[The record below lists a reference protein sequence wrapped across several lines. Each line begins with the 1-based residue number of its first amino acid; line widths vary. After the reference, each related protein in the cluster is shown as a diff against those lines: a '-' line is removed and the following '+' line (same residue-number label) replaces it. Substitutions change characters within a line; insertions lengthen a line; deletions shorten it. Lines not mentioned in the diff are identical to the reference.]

1 MEISSPGL
9 VIQHQVENNA
19 PDPANPSSNS
29 SRYRRGNHPRTHL
42 PPVNATNADV
52 VVAPEIGGTSSRQPR
67 RNVNQNRSRDH
78 EQGSSNPRRPPGA
91 SQTAGSSSVAGGTG
105 DGDVRSKRTRPP
117 RRHQGATAANELN
130 VSDSQPQS
138 QLKRP
143 SRRSKFNASLSE
155 PTPIFAGDSKLEVK
169 VHPPP
174 QASSLP
180 KKIKP
185 PKPKAP
191 LPDDLTSTLTRAL
204 STHPYPDCPIC
215 FNPIRP
221 EQPTWSCSSS
231 DPSENLQCC
240 WTTFHLKCIRAWASK
255 SVKDLQDAW
264 RARGE
269 ERTGEWRCPGCQA
282 KREHVPS
289 NYRQVLLIYSCFCY
303 RIADPSPT
311 RLVTPHSCAYPCSRV
326 RASACGHGC
335 PLLCHPGPCPPCA
348 VTVRKGCW
356 CGRQVSTV
364 RCSSLESPN
373 STTGIS
379 CGVTCSKPLSCGNPQ
394 HECSQVCH
402 PGDCKP
408 CLVTEVVA
416 CYCGK
421 ETRQVPCGD
430 GKDRAVVCAVEGEL
444 GWEGRYECDG
454 VCGRPFACGVHT
466 CEKGCHPPSFTPQRC
481 PLDPSIM
488 QTCACGRF
496 TLPTVEQHDRYTHQR
511 ITPTKSDPSD
521 KDIAYFL
528 GPRTSCTIPVP
539 TCKQRCIKT
548 LPDCSHQCGVSCHI
562 GPCPPCTELIERTC
576 RCGATKKM
584 IKCGEI
590 IKASENNEAGEVLC
604 DRACIALRTCGRHQC
619 NRICCPLASL
629 AAAQK
634 GKGKKRA
641 GLLDELGVEEGGL
654 HECDLPCGK
663 LLSCGNHRCER
674 KDHRGVCGVCL
685 QSVYEDLICPCGRTA
700 MEPPIPCG
708 TVMTCSYPC
717 ARPSPPCGHSRV
729 PHACHEG
736 VIIAGA
742 DPNQA
747 VEASPCPP
755 CPFLTSKQCACGKK
769 MVDNIRCAQE
779 RISCGS
785 ICGKSLACGFH
796 HCERLCHADD
806 CGTCTAV
813 CGKSRKA
820 CLPAQ
825 HPCTQTCHAPAAC
838 PETEACLALVTLTCP
853 CGLLRSSVPC
863 SQASSTANLKCTG
876 ECAIKKRNARLADA
890 LGISPEKREGLQA
903 NVTYNDDLVIF
914 ARANGKLL
922 GLAEKTFADFIT
934 SDKRTQVLPH
944 MPPERRKFVH
954 DLASIYRM
962 DTQMV
967 DQEPHRSVQL
977 IRRVDTR
984 IPTPLLSASLPSPSP
999 SPAVLGKL
1007 ADLRAPK
1014 AVSSVTSGSGGWAR
1028 PQPKVAEAGGRWT
1041 SVVARPGSGSGSSS
1055 PAPGASS
1062 SSGGTQVGTA
1072 SLSLKPS
1079 GGAWVS
1085 SSVQRAREAAS
1096 QEMGMEDET
1105 VPDDW
1110 EDDV

>member
-1 MEISSPGL
+1 METSSPGTI
-9 VIQHQVENNA
+9 IQHQPENQVLGSANLSS
-19 PDPANPSSNS
+19 NPSRNHRSN
-29 SRYRRGNHPRTHL
+29 RPRTRV
-42 PPVNATNADV
+42 PPTNPVSSDV
-52 VVAPEIGGTSSRQPR
+52 VVAPVTSSTSSRQPR
-67 RNVNQNRSRDH
+67 QNFNQNRSHDH
-78 EQGSSNPRRPPGA
+78 KQGSSNPRRPPGA
-91 SQTAGSSSVAGGTG
+91 SQTIGSSPVAGETG
-105 DGDVRSKRTRPP
+105 DGNTRPRKNRP
-117 RRHQGATAANELN
+117 SRRPQGVTTANEPN
-130 VSDSQPQS
+130 TTDSQPQS
-138 QLKRP
+138 QSKRP
-143 SRRSKFNASLSE
+143 SRRSKFNS
-155 PTPIFAGDSKLEVK
+155 DSKPKVE
-169 VHPPP
+169 VHPSP

-180 KKIKP
+180 KKAKP
-185 PKPKAP
+185 PRPKAP
-191 LPDDLTSTLTRAL
+191 LADDLTSTLTHAL

-221 EQPTWSCSSS
+221 EQHTWSCSTS

-282 KREHVPS
+282 KRA
-289 NYRQVLLIYSCFCY
+289 FCH
-303 RIADPSPT
+303 RITDPSPT

-326 RASACGHGC
+326 RPSACGHGC
-335 PLLCHPGPCPPCA
+335 PLACHPGPCPPCA

-356 CGRQVSTV
+356 CGRQVST
-364 RCSSLESPN
+364 
-373 STTGIS
+373 
-379 CGVTCSKPLSCGNPQ
+379 PLSCGNPQ
-394 HECSQVCH
+394 HTCTQVCH
-402 PGDCKP
+402 PGECKP
-408 CLVTEVVA
+408 CVVAEIVA

-421 ETRQVPCGD
+421 EEKEVPCGD
-430 GKDRAVVCAVEGEL
+430 RKDWAIVCAVEGEV

-466 CEKGCHPPSFTPQRC
+466 CEKGCHPPSFTPPRC

-488 QTCACGRF
+488 QTCACGRLA
-496 TLPTVEQHDRYTHQR
+496 LPTVEQHDRYIHGPES
-511 ITPTKSDPSD
+511 IPTPKYDASG
-521 KDIAYFL
+521 KEIAYFL
-528 GPRTSCTIPVP
+528 GPRISCTVPVP
-539 TCKQRCIKT
+539 TCKQQCIKI
-548 LPDCSHQCGVSCHI
+548 LPDCSHQCGVSCHT

-590 IKASENNEAGEVLC
+590 IETSEGNEAGDVLC
-604 DRACIALRTCGRHQC
+604 DRACIALRICGRHQC

-629 AAAQK
+629 SAAQR

-641 GLLDELGVEEGGL
+641 GLLDELGADEGGL

-663 LLSCGNHRCER
+663 MLSCGNHRCER
-674 KDHRGVCGVCL
+674 KDHRGACG
-685 QSVYEDLICPCGRTA
+685 LICPCGRTA
-700 MEPPIPCG
+700 LEPPIPCG
-708 TVMTCSYPC
+708 TMMTCNYPC

-736 VIIAGA
+736 VII
-742 DPNQA
+742 A

-769 MVDNIRCAQE
+769 MVDNVRCAQE
-779 RISCGS
+779 RVSCGTV
-785 ICGKSLACGFH
+785 CGKSLACGFH

-813 CGKSRKA
+813 CGKSRKS

-838 PETEACLALVTLTCP
+838 PETEACLTLVTLTCP

-863 SQASSTANLKCTG
+863 SQANSAAQLKCTG

-903 NVTYNDDLVIF
+903 KVTYNDDLVTF
-914 ARANGKLL
+914 AKANSKFV
-922 GLAEKTFADFIT
+922 GLVEKTFADFIT

-984 IPTPLLSASLPSPSP
+984 IPTPLLSASLSSASPS
-999 SPAVLGKL
+999 SAVLGKL
-1007 ADLRAPK
+1007 GDLRAPK
-1014 AVSSVTSGSGGWAR
+1014 AVSGVTSGSGVWAK
-1028 PQPKVAEAGGRWT
+1028 PQPKVAEAGGKWT
-1041 SVVARPGSGSGSSS
+1041 AVVSRPGSGSSS

-1062 SSGGTQVGTA
+1062 SSGGTQIGTA
-1072 SLSLKPS
+1072 TLSLKPS
-1079 GGAWVS
+1079 VGAWVS

-1096 QEMGMEDET
+1096 PDMDEEEEA

-1110 EDDV
+1110 EDDL

>member
-1 MEISSPGL
+1 MESSTPGTT
-9 VIQHQVENNA
+9 IQQSQA
-19 PDPANPSSNS
+19 PDSANPSSNP
-29 SRYRRGNHPRTHL
+29 RRHHYRRNRPQTRV
-42 PPVNATNADV
+42 PPTDAASSDGVATPETDV
-52 VVAPEIGGTSSRQPR
+52 TGARPPH
-67 RNVNQNRSRDH
+67 RNVNQNRSGNR
-78 EQGSSNPRRPPGA
+78 EQGSSKPRISRPPGA
-91 SQTAGSSSVAGGTG
+91 SQTAGSTSLAGDGPLLPRKSRPLKRPQATSVA
-105 DGDVRSKRTRPP
+105 
-117 RRHQGATAANELN
+117 NEPI
-130 VSDSQPQS
+130 VIESAQTQPQS
-138 QLKRP
+138 QSKRP

-155 PTPIFAGDSKLEVK
+155 PAPLASDVK
-169 VHPPP
+169 P
-174 QASSLP
+174 QAKAHLSLKASALP
-180 KKIKP
+180 KKAKP
-185 PKPKAP
+185 PRPK
-191 LPDDLTSTLTRAL
+191 LPPADDLTSTLTHAL

-215 FNPIRP
+215 FNSIRP
-221 EQPTWSCSSS
+221 EQPTWSCSFS

-255 SVKDLQDAW
+255 SVKDLEDAW
-264 RARGE
+264 RIRGE

-282 KREHVPS
+282 KRERVPS
-289 NYRQVLLIYSCFCY
+289 SYLCFCH
-303 RIADPSPT
+303 RVTNPTPT
-311 RLVTPHSCAYPCSRV
+311 RLVTPHSCAYPCSRE

-335 PLLCHPGPCPPCA
+335 PLSCHPGPCPPCA

-356 CGRQVSTV
+356 CGRQVSTI
-364 RCSSLESPN
+364 RCSSLASPN
-373 STTGIS
+373 LPSGVS

-394 HECSQVCH
+394 HTCAQVCH
-402 PGDCKP
+402 PGECKP
-408 CLVTEVVA
+408 CGVAEVVA

-421 ETRQVPCGD
+421 EEKEVPCGD
-430 GKDRAVVCAVEGEL
+430 RKGWVVVCAVEGEV
-444 GWEGRYECDG
+444 GWEGQYECDG
-454 VCGRPFACGVHT
+454 VCDRPFACGVHT
-466 CEKGCHPPSFTPQRC
+466 CEKGCHPPSFTPPRC

-496 TLPTVEQHDRYTHQR
+496 ALPTVEQHDRYTHQR
-511 ITPTKSDPSD
+511 LESITTPKSDASG

-528 GPRTSCTIPVP
+528 GPRTSCTVPIP
-539 TCKQRCIKT
+539 TCQQRCIKM

-562 GPCPPCTELIERTC
+562 GPCPPCTELVERTC
-576 RCGATKKM
+576 RCGTTKKM
-584 IKCGEI
+584 VKCGEVI
-590 IKASENNEAGEVLC
+590 ETNDGDETGEVLC
-604 DRACIALRTCGRHQC
+604 DRACQALRTCGRHRC

-641 GLLDELGVEEGGL
+641 GLMDELGAEEGGL
-654 HECDLPCGK
+654 HECDLSCGK
-663 LLSCGNHRCER
+663 MLSCGNHRCER
-674 KDHRGVCGVCL
+674 KDHQGLCGVCF
-685 QSVYEDLICPCGRTA
+685 QSAYEDLICPCGRTVI
-700 MEPPIPCG
+700 EPPIPCG

-717 ARPSPPCGHSRV
+717 ARPPPCGHSRI

-742 DPNQA
+742 DPSQP
-747 VEASPCPP
+747 VEESSCPP

-769 MVDNIRCAQE
+769 LVDNIRCAQE
-779 RISCGS
+779 RVSCGTV
-785 ICGKSLACGFH
+785 CGKQLACGFH

-813 CGKSRKA
+813 CGKSRKS

-863 SQASSTANLKCTG
+863 SQTSSTAKLKCTG
-876 ECAIKKRNARLADA
+876 ECAIKKRNERLAEA
-890 LGISPEKREGLQA
+890 LGISPEKREGMQA
-903 NVTYNDDLVIF
+903 KVTYNEDLVAF
-914 ARANGKLL
+914 ARAYGKFVALV
-922 GLAEKTFADFIT
+922 EKTFADFVV

-944 MPPERRKFVH
+944 MPPDRRKFVH

-977 IRRVDTR
+977 LRRIDTR
-984 IPTPLLSASLPSPSP
+984 IPNPLLSASLPSPSP
-999 SPAVLGKL
+999 AGLGKL

-1014 AVSSVTSGSGGWAR
+1014 PVSSMTSGGAGWA
-1028 PQPKVAEAGGRWT
+1028 QSKGAEPGGRWT
-1041 SVVARPGSGSGSSS
+1041 AVVTRPGSGSSS

-1062 SSGGTQVGTA
+1062 SPGGTQVGAAT
-1072 SLSLKPS
+1072 LSLKPS

-1085 SSVQRAREAAS
+1085 SAVQRARDAAS
-1096 QEMGMEDET
+1096 QERGVEQEAEA

>member
-1 MEISSPGL
+1 METSSPGTI
-9 VIQHQVENNA
+9 IQHQLENQV
-19 PDPANPSSNS
+19 PSSANLSSNS
-29 SRYRRGNHPRTHL
+29 RRNPRGSRPRTRVT
-42 PPVNATNADV
+42 PVNAARSDV
-52 VVAPEIGGTSSRQPR
+52 VVAPETGGTSNRQPH
-67 RNVNQNRSRDH
+67 RNFNQNRSDDH
-78 EQGSSNPRRPPGA
+78 KQGSANPRRPPGA
-91 SQTAGSSSVAGGTG
+91 SQRAGSSSVAGETG
-105 DGDVRSKRTRPP
+105 DGDAQPRKNNPP
-117 RRHQGATAANELN
+117 RRRQGVITTNEPK
-130 VSDSQPQS
+130 VTDSQPQS
-138 QLKRP
+138 QSKRL
-143 SRRSKFNASLSE
+143 SRRSKFNSSLSE
-155 PTPIFAGDSKLEVK
+155 PTPLSGDSKIEVRA
-169 VHPPP
+169 HSPS

-180 KKIKP
+180 KKAKP
-185 PKPKAP
+185 PRPKAP
-191 LPDDLTSTLTRAL
+191 LADDLTSILTHAL

-221 EQPTWSCSSS
+221 EQHTWSCSSS

-255 SVKDLQDAW
+255 SVKDIQDAW

-282 KREHVPS
+282 KRESVPS
-289 NYRQVLLIYSCFCY
+289 SYLCFCH
-303 RIADPSPT
+303 RITDPSPT

-326 RASACGHGC
+326 RTSACGHGC
-335 PLLCHPGPCPPCA
+335 PLPCHPGPCPPCA
-348 VTVRKGCW
+348 ITVRKGCW

-364 RCSSLESPN
+364 RCSSLASPN
-373 STTGIS
+373 STTGVS
-379 CGVTCSKPLSCGNPQ
+379 CGVICSKPLSCGNPQ
-394 HECSQVCH
+394 HTCAQVCH
-402 PGDCKP
+402 PGECKA
-408 CLVTEVVA
+408 CTVAETVA

-421 ETRQVPCGD
+421 EEKEVPCGNR
-430 GKDRAVVCAVEGEL
+430 KDRAVVCAVEGEV

-454 VCGRPFACGVHT
+454 VCDRPFACGVHT
-466 CEKGCHPPSFTPQRC
+466 CEKGCHPPSFTPPRC

-496 TLPTVEQHDRYTHQR
+496 ALPTVEQHDHYIHGPESMT
-511 ITPTKSDPSD
+511 IPKYNASG

-528 GPRTSCTIPVP
+528 GPRTSCTVPVP
-539 TCKQRCIKT
+539 TCKQKCIKT
-548 LPDCSHQCGVSCHI
+548 LPDCSHQCGFSCHT

-584 IKCGEI
+584 IKCGEVI
-590 IKASENNEAGEVLC
+590 EASEGNEAGDVLC
-604 DRACIALRTCGRHQC
+604 DRACIALRICGRHQC

-629 AAAQK
+629 SAGQK

-641 GLLDELGVEEGGL
+641 GLLDELGAEEGGL

-663 LLSCGNHRCER
+663 MLSCGNHRCER
-674 KDHRGVCGVCL
+674 KDHRGACGVCL
-685 QSVYEDLICPCGRTA
+685 QSIYEDLICPCGRTA
-700 MEPPIPCG
+700 LEPPIPCG
-708 TVMTCSYPC
+708 TTMTCSHPC
-717 ARPSPPCGHSRV
+717 ARPLPPCGHSRV

-742 DPNQA
+742 DPGQP

-779 RISCGS
+779 RVNCGT
-785 ICGKSLACGFH
+785 ICGKLLACGFH

-813 CGKSRKA
+813 CGKSRKS

-838 PETEACLALVTLTCP
+838 PETEACLTLVTLTCP
-853 CGLLRSSVPC
+853 CGHLRSSIPC
-863 SQASSTANLKCTG
+863 SQANSTAQLKCTG
-876 ECAIKKRNARLADA
+876 ECAINKRNARLADA

-903 NVTYNDDLVIF
+903 KVTYNDDLVTF
-914 ARANGKLL
+914 ARVNGKFV
-922 GLAEKTFADFIT
+922 GLVEKTFADFIT

-999 SPAVLGKL
+999 AVLGKL
-1007 ADLRAPK
+1007 GDLRAPK
-1014 AVSSVTSGSGGWAR
+1014 AVSSVTSGSGVWAK
-1028 PQPKVAEAGGRWT
+1028 PQPKVAEAGGKWT
-1041 SVVARPGSGSGSSS
+1041 AVVSRPGSGSSS

-1062 SSGGTQVGTA
+1062 SSGGTQIGTA
-1072 SLSLKPS
+1072 TLSMKPS
-1079 GGAWVS
+1079 AGAWVS

-1096 QEMGMEDET
+1096 LQIGGEEEV

>member
-1 MEISSPGL
+1 METSSPGTT
-9 VIQHQVENNA
+9 IQHQVENQVPA
-19 PDPANPSSNS
+19 LANPTSNS
-29 SRYRRGNHPRTHL
+29 NRNRRGNRPRSHI
-42 PPVNATNADV
+42 PSANAASSIV
-52 VVAPEIGGTSSRQPR
+52 VVAPETDGTGSRKPR
-67 RNVNQNRSRDH
+67 RNFDQDRSHDH
-78 EQGSSNPRRPPGA
+78 GQGSSNWRRPPGA
-91 SQTAGSSSVAGGTG
+91 SQTTTGSNSVASETG
-105 DGDVRSKRTRPP
+105 DGNARSRKNRPP
-117 RRHQGATAANELN
+117 RRPQGATTVNEPN
-130 VSDSQPQS
+130 VTDSQPQPQS
-138 QLKRP
+138 KRP
-143 SRRSKFNASLSE
+143 SRRSKFNPSLSE
-155 PTPIFAGDSKLEVK
+155 PIPLTGDSKPEVEAHLSQK
-169 VHPPP
+169 
-174 QASSLP
+174 ASLLL
-180 KKIKP
+180 KKAKP
-185 PKPKAP
+185 PRPKAP
-191 LPDDLTSTLTRAL
+191 LADDLTSTLTHAL

-231 DPSENLQCC
+231 DHSENLQCC

-282 KREHVPS
+282 KRESVPS
-289 NYRQVLLIYSCFCY
+289 SYRCFCH
-303 RIADPSPT
+303 RITDPSPT
-311 RLVTPHSCAYPCSRV
+311 RLVTPHSCALPCSRV
-326 RASACGHGC
+326 RISACGHGC
-335 PLLCHPGPCPPCA
+335 PLPCHPGPCPPCA

-364 RCSSLESPN
+364 RCSSLASPN
-373 STTGIS
+373 ATTGVS
-379 CGVTCSKPLSCGNPQ
+379 CGVICSKPLLCGNPQ
-394 HECSQVCH
+394 HTCAQVCH
-402 PGDCKP
+402 PGECKP
-408 CLVTEVVA
+408 CVVAEIVA

-421 ETRQVPCGD
+421 EEKEVPCGD
-430 GKDRAVVCAVEGEL
+430 RKKWAVVCAVEGEL

-454 VCGRPFACGVHT
+454 VCGRPFACGVHA
-466 CEKGCHPPSFTPQRC
+466 CEKGCHPPSFTPPRC

-488 QTCACGRF
+488 QTCACSRF
-496 TLPTVEQHDRYTHQR
+496 ALPTVEQHDRYIHELES
-511 ITPTKSDPSD
+511 ITTPKYDASG

-528 GPRTSCTIPVP
+528 GPRTSCTVPVP
-539 TCKQRCIKT
+539 TCKQQCIKT
-548 LPDCSHQCGVSCHI
+548 LPDCSHQCGVSCHT

-576 RCGATKKM
+576 RCGATKVM
-584 IKCGEI
+584 IKCGEVI
-590 IKASENNEAGEVLC
+590 ETSEGNEAGDVLC
-604 DRACIALRTCGRHQC
+604 DRACIALRICGRHQC

-641 GLLDELGVEEGGL
+641 GLLDELGAEEGGL

-663 LLSCGNHRCER
+663 MLSCGNHRCER
-674 KDHRGVCGVCL
+674 KDHRGACGVCL

-700 MEPPIPCG
+700 LEPPIPCG
-708 TVMTCSYPC
+708 TTMTCSYPC

-742 DPNQA
+742 DPSEP

-769 MVDNIRCAQE
+769 MVDNVRCAQE
-779 RISCGS
+779 RVSCGTV
-785 ICGKSLACGFH
+785 CGKLLSCGFH

-806 CGTCTAV
+806 CGTCAAV
-813 CGKSRKA
+813 CGKSRKS

-825 HPCTQTCHAPAAC
+825 HPCTQPCHAPAAC

-853 CGLLRSSVPC
+853 CGLLRSSIPC
-863 SQASSTANLKCTG
+863 SQGNSTTQLKCTG

-890 LGISPEKREGLQA
+890 LGISPEKREGLQVK
-903 NVTYNDDLVIF
+903 VTYNDDLVTF
-914 ARANGKLL
+914 TKANSKFV
-922 GLAEKTFADFIT
+922 GLVEKTFADFIT

-944 MPPERRKFVH
+944 MPPERRKIVH
-954 DLASIYRM
+954 DLASVYRM
-962 DTQMV
+962 DTQMI

-984 IPTPLLSASLPSPSP
+984 IPTPLLSASLPSPMP

-1014 AVSSVTSGSGGWAR
+1014 PISSVTSGSGVWAK

-1041 SVVARPGSGSGSSS
+1041 AVVTRPGSGSGSSS

-1072 SLSLKPS
+1072 TLNLKPS

-1096 QEMGMEDET
+1096 LEIGGEEEAI
-1105 VPDDW
+1105 PDDW

>member
-1 MEISSPGL
+1 METSSPGTI
-9 VIQHQVENNA
+9 IQHQVENQLPSA
-19 PDPANPSSNS
+19 VNPTSHPSRNS
-29 SRYRRGNHPRTHL
+29 RGNRARIRV
-42 PPVNATNADV
+42 PPVNAASSN
-52 VVAPEIGGTSSRQPR
+52 VVAAPETGSTSSRQPR
-67 RNVNQNRSRDH
+67 RNVNQNRSHGH
-78 EQGSSNPRRPPGA
+78 EQGSSNLRRPPGA
-91 SQTAGSSSVAGGTG
+91 SQTAGSGSVAGETG
-105 DGDVRSKRTRPP
+105 DGGTRP
-117 RRHQGATAANELN
+117 RRNRPLRRPQGVATTNEP
-130 VSDSQPQS
+130 SITDSQSQS
-138 QLKRP
+138 QSKRP
-143 SRRSKFNASLSE
+143 SRRSKFNSSLSE
-155 PTPIFAGDSKLEVK
+155 PTVTPLTGDSKPEVK
-169 VHPPP
+169 AHPPS

-180 KKIKP
+180 KKAKP
-185 PKPKAP
+185 PRPKAP
-191 LPDDLTSTLTRAL
+191 PADDLTSTLTHAL

-221 EQPTWSCSSS
+221 EHHTWSCSSS

-282 KREHVPS
+282 KRESVPS
-289 NYRQVLLIYSCFCY
+289 SYRCFCH
-303 RIADPSPT
+303 RITDPSPT
-311 RLVTPHSCAYPCSRV
+311 RFVTPHSCAYPCSRP
-326 RASACGHGC
+326 RTSACGHSC
-335 PLLCHPGPCPPCA
+335 PLPCHPGPCPPCA

-364 RCSSLESPN
+364 RCSSLASPN
-373 STTGIS
+373 STAGVS
-379 CGVTCSKPLSCGNPQ
+379 CGVICSKPLSCGDPQ
-394 HECSQVCH
+394 HTCADVCH
-402 PGDCKP
+402 PGECMP
-408 CLVTEVVA
+408 CAVTEFIA

-421 ETRQVPCGD
+421 EEKGVPCGD
-430 GKDRAVVCAVEGEL
+430 RKDWAVVCAVEGEI
-444 GWEGRYECDG
+444 GWEGRYECNA
-454 VCGRPFACGVHT
+454 VCARPFACEVHT
-466 CEKGCHPPSFTPQRC
+466 CEKGCHPPSFTPPRC

-488 QTCACGRF
+488 QTCACGRLA
-496 TLPTVEQHDRYTHQR
+496 LPTVEQHDHYIHEQGSMTA
-511 ITPTKSDPSD
+511 PKYDASG
-521 KDIAYFL
+521 KEIAYFL
-528 GPRTSCTIPVP
+528 GPRISCTIPVP
-539 TCKQRCIKT
+539 TCKQQCIKT
-548 LPDCSHQCGVSCHI
+548 LPNCSHQCGVSCHN
-562 GPCPPCTELIERTC
+562 GPCPPCTEFIERTC
-576 RCGATKKM
+576 RCGTTKMM
-584 IKCGEI
+584 IKCGEVI
-590 IKASENNEAGEVLC
+590 ETSEGNEAGDVLC

-641 GLLDELGVEEGGL
+641 GLLDDLGTEEGGL

-663 LLSCGNHRCER
+663 MLSCGNHQCER
-674 KDHRGVCGVCL
+674 KDHRSACGVCL

-700 MEPPIPCG
+700 LEPPIPCG
-708 TVMTCSYPC
+708 TMMTCSYPC
-717 ARPSPPCGHSRV
+717 ARPSPPCGHSRM

-742 DPNQA
+742 DPSQP
-747 VEASPCPP
+747 VEASSCPP

-769 MVDNIRCAQE
+769 MVDNVRCAQE
-779 RISCGS
+779 RVNCGTV
-785 ICGKSLACGFH
+785 CGKSLSCGFH

-813 CGKSRKA
+813 CGKSRKS

-825 HPCTQTCHAPAAC
+825 HPCTQSCHAPAAC

-853 CGLLRSSVPC
+853 CGLLRSSIPC
-863 SQASSTANLKCTG
+863 SQTNTTAQLTCTG
-876 ECAIKKRNARLADA
+876 ECAIKKRNERLAEA

-903 NVTYNDDLVIF
+903 KVAYNNDLVAF
-914 ARANGKLL
+914 ARANGKFV
-922 GLAEKTFADFIT
+922 GLVEKTFADFIT
-934 SDKRTQVLPH
+934 SDKRIQVLPH

-984 IPTPLLSASLPSPSP
+984 IPTPLLSASLPSSSP

-1014 AVSSVTSGSGGWAR
+1014 PVSSVTSGSGVWAK
-1028 PQPKVAEAGGRWT
+1028 PQSRVADAGGRWT
-1041 SVVARPGSGSGSSS
+1041 AVVSRPGSGSSS

-1062 SSGGTQVGTA
+1062 SSGAQA
-1072 SLSLKPS
+1072 STVALSLKPS

-1096 QEMGMEDET
+1096 LERGGEEEA

-1110 EDDV
+1110 EDDE

>member
-1 MEISSPGL
+1 METSSPGTT
-9 VIQHQVENNA
+9 IQHQVENQVPGLPNQT
-19 PDPANPSSNS
+19 SNS
-29 SRYRRGNHPRTHL
+29 SRNYRGNRPRTRI
-42 PPVNATNADV
+42 PPANTASSNV
-52 VVAPEIGGTSSRQPR
+52 VDAPDTGGTSSRKPR
-67 RNVNQNRSRDH
+67 RNFNQNRSHDH
-78 EQGSSNPRRPPGA
+78 EQGSSNLPRPPGT
-91 SQTAGSSSVAGGTG
+91 SQTVAGFSPVTG
-105 DGDVRSKRTRPP
+105 ETHGGDARPKKNRSP
-117 RRHQGATAANELN
+117 RHPQGATAANEPKIT
-130 VSDSQPQS
+130 DSQPQS
-138 QLKRP
+138 QPKRP
-143 SRRSKFNASLSE
+143 SRRSKFNSSLSE
-155 PTPIFAGDSKLEVK
+155 LTPLTRDSKPGVAANPSSK
-169 VHPPP
+169 V
-174 QASSLP
+174 SSLP
-180 KKIKP
+180 KKAKP
-185 PKPKAP
+185 SRSKAP
-191 LPDDLTSTLTRAL
+191 LADDLTSTLTHAL
-204 STHPYPDCPIC
+204 STYPYPDCPIC

-221 EQPTWSCSSS
+221 EQHTWSCSSS

-282 KREHVPS
+282 KRESVPS
-289 NYRQVLLIYSCFCY
+289 SYRCFCY
-303 RIADPSPT
+303 RITDPSPT
-311 RLVTPHSCAYPCSRV
+311 RLVTPHSCAHPCSRV
-326 RASACGHGC
+326 RISACGHGC
-335 PLLCHPGPCPPCA
+335 PLPCHPGPCPPCA
-348 VTVRKGCW
+348 ITVRKGCW

-364 RCSSLESPN
+364 RCSSLASPN
-373 STTGIS
+373 STTGVS
-379 CGVTCSKPLSCGNPQ
+379 CGIICNKPLSCGNPQ
-394 HECSQVCH
+394 HTCAQVCH
-402 PGDCKP
+402 PGECKP
-408 CLVTEVVA
+408 CVVAEIVA

-421 ETRQVPCGD
+421 EEKEVPCGD
-430 GKDRAVVCAVEGEL
+430 RKDRAVVCAVEGEV
-444 GWEGRYECDG
+444 GWEGRYECDS

-466 CEKGCHPPSFTPQRC
+466 CEKGCHPPSFTPPRC

-488 QTCACGRF
+488 QTCACGRLA
-496 TLPTVEQHDRYTHQR
+496 LPTVEQHDRYIHKPESTT
-511 ITPTKSDPSD
+511 IPKYDASG

-528 GPRTSCTIPVP
+528 GPRTSCTVPVP
-539 TCKQRCIKT
+539 TCKQQCIKT
-548 LPDCSHQCGVSCHI
+548 LPDCSHQCGISCHT

-576 RCGATKKM
+576 RCGATKVM
-584 IKCGEI
+584 IKCGEV
-590 IKASENNEAGEVLC
+590 IKTTEGNEAGDILC
-604 DRACIALRTCGRHQC
+604 DRACIALRICGRHQC

-629 AAAQK
+629 AAAQR

-641 GLLDELGVEEGGL
+641 GMFEELVAEEGGL

-663 LLSCGNHRCER
+663 MLNCGNHRCER
-674 KDHRGVCGVCL
+674 KDHRGACGVCL

-700 MEPPIPCG
+700 LEPPIPCG
-708 TVMTCSYPC
+708 ATMTCSYPC

-729 PHACHEG
+729 PHGCHEG

-742 DPNQA
+742 DPNQP

-769 MVDNIRCAQE
+769 MMDNVRCAQE
-779 RISCGS
+779 RVSCG
-785 ICGKSLACGFH
+785 IVCGKLLACGFH

-813 CGKSRKA
+813 CGKSRKS

-825 HPCTQTCHAPAAC
+825 HPCTQPCHAPAAC
-838 PETEACLALVTLTCP
+838 PETEACLTLVTLTCP
-853 CGLLRSSVPC
+853 CGHLRSSIPC
-863 SQASSTANLKCTG
+863 SQANSTAQLQCTG

-903 NVTYNDDLVIF
+903 KVTYNDDIVTF
-914 ARANGKLL
+914 ARANGKFV
-922 GLAEKTFADFIT
+922 GLVEKTFSDFIT

-944 MPPERRKFVH
+944 MPPERRKVVH

-984 IPTPLLSASLPSPSP
+984 IPTPLLSASLPSP
-999 SPAVLGKL
+999 AVLGKL

-1014 AVSSVTSGSGGWAR
+1014 VMSSVTSGSGVWAK
-1028 PQPKVAEAGGRWT
+1028 PQPKAAEAGGKWT
-1041 SVVARPGSGSGSSS
+1041 AVVSRPGSGSSS

-1062 SSGGTQVGTA
+1062 SSGGIQTSTA
-1072 SLSLKPS
+1072 TLSLKPS
-1079 GGAWVS
+1079 SGAWVS
-1085 SSVQRAREAAS
+1085 SSVQRARKVAS
-1096 QEMGMEDET
+1096 LEMGGKEEA

>member
-1 MEISSPGL
+1 METSSPGTT
-9 VIQHQVENNA
+9 IQHQVENQVTGL
-19 PDPANPSSNS
+19 ANPSSNP
-29 SRYRRGNHPRTHL
+29 SRRRRSNRPGTRV
-42 PPVNATNADV
+42 PPANATNSDV
-52 VVAPEIGGTSSRQPR
+52 VVAPEAGGTSSRQPR
-67 RNVNQNRSRDH
+67 RNFNQNRSHDH
-78 EQGSSNPRRPPGA
+78 ELGSSNLRRSPGA
-91 SQTAGSSSVAGGTG
+91 SQTAGSSSVADGTG
-105 DGDVRSKRTRPP
+105 DGEARPLVTRRNRPP
-117 RRHQGATAANELN
+117 RRRQGATAAIEPN
-130 VSDSQPQS
+130 VPDSQPQS
-138 QLKRP
+138 QAKRP
-143 SRRSKFNASLSE
+143 SRRSKFNASLTE
-155 PTPIFAGDSKLEVK
+155 PIPLTGDPKPEVK
-169 VHPPP
+169 THPSP

-180 KKIKP
+180 KKARP
-185 PKPKAP
+185 PRPKAP
-191 LPDDLTSTLTRAL
+191 LADDLTSTLTRAL

-255 SVKDLQDAW
+255 SVKDIQDAW

-282 KREHVPS
+282 KRDCVPS
-289 NYRQVLLIYSCFCY
+289 SYRCFCH
-303 RIADPSPT
+303 RVTDPSPT

-326 RASACGHGC
+326 RTSACGHGC
-335 PLLCHPGPCPPCA
+335 PLPCHPGPCPPCA
-348 VTVRKGCW
+348 ITVRKGCW

-364 RCSSLESPN
+364 RCSSLASPS
-373 STTGIS
+373 STTGVS
-379 CGVTCSKPLSCGNPQ
+379 CDLTCSKPLSCGNPQ
-394 HECSQVCH
+394 HTCAEVCH
-402 PGDCKP
+402 PGECKP
-408 CLVTEVVA
+408 CVVA
-416 CYCGK
+416 ESVVCYCGK
-421 ETRQVPCGD
+421 EEKEAPCGD
-430 GKDRAVVCAVEGEL
+430 RKDWAVVCAVEGEV
-444 GWEGRYECDG
+444 GWEGRYKCDG

-466 CEKGCHPPSFTPQRC
+466 CEKGCHPPSFTPPRC

-496 TLPTVEQHDRYTHQR
+496 ALPT
-511 ITPTKSDPSD
+511 
-521 KDIAYFL
+521 DIAFFL
-528 GPRTSCTIPVP
+528 GPRTSCTVPVP

-548 LPDCSHQCGVSCHI
+548 LPDCSHQCGVSCHT

-584 IKCGEI
+584 IKCGEVI
-590 IKASENNEAGEVLC
+590 ETSEGDEGGEVLC
-604 DRACIALRTCGRHQC
+604 DRTCIALRICGRHQC

-629 AAAQK
+629 AAVQK

-641 GLLDELGVEEGGL
+641 GLLDELDAEEGGL

-663 LLSCGNHRCER
+663 TLSCGNHRCER

-700 MEPPIPCG
+700 LEPPIPCG

-729 PHACHEG
+729 PH
-736 VIIAGA
+736 VL
-742 DPNQA
+742 
-747 VEASPCPP
+747 EASPCPP

-769 MVDNIRCAQE
+769 MVDNVRCAQE
-779 RISCGS
+779 RVSCGTV
-785 ICGKSLACGFH
+785 CGKSLACGFH

-806 CGTCTAV
+806 CGTCIAV
-813 CGKSRKA
+813 CGKSRKS

-825 HPCTQTCHAPAAC
+825 HPCTQTCHAPAVC

-863 SQASSTANLKCTG
+863 SQANSTANLKCTG
-876 ECAIKKRNARLADA
+876 ECAIKKRNARLAEA

-903 NVTYNDDLVIF
+903 KVTYNDDLVTP
-914 ARANGKLL
+914 ARANSRFV
-922 GLAEKTFADFIT
+922 GLVEKTFADFIT

-999 SPAVLGKL
+999 SPSPLPAVLGKL

-1014 AVSSVTSGSGGWAR
+1014 AVSSVASGIGTWAK
-1028 PQPKVAEAGGRWT
+1028 PQPKVSEASGRWT
-1041 SVVARPGSGSGSSS
+1041 AVVTRPGSGSGSSS
-1055 PAPGASS
+1055 PAPA
-1062 SSGGTQVGTA
+1062 TQ
-1072 SLSLKPS
+1072 PS

-1085 SSVQRAREAAS
+1085 SSVQRAREAAG
-1096 QEMGMEDET
+1096 QERGGEVE
-1105 VPDDW
+1105 VEVVLDDW
-1110 EDDV
+1110 EDDVEVD